1 MLEQGKV
8 DNLHQAMVDILGHGM
23 EPTRVDDTQWE
34 FPVPY
39 GDQHGDP
46 LWFSIACEGNR
57 VMIDDGGAVAG
68 LLFSLGQDE
77 EGGPALELLSS
88 LAQRYELVA
97 DYDLGLVRG
106 VCSLEE
112 VSNTLP
118 AFTRVVLTLLT
129 ASPFLGTKPQ
139 RRRLM
144 GPRLRSRVQAK
155 YKDLGIASYV
165 ERRVQIPGR
174 AVAHWPTDFRWQ
186 LDLGE
191 RFMNVFVLAA
201 DLDILDPIGK
211 ANSVSGLAL
220 DTMAARERDELRI
233 VIDTQK
239 AGSDARQAADLIR
252 QQETILKYDVYD
264 FADSSQRNSFLT
276 LAEQE
281 VWSEPAREWRM
292 TFDRIE
298 PPSGRQVPQITSSII
313 ELADGSNG
321 HSQLH

>member
-1 MLEQGKV
+1 M
-8 DNLHQAMVDILGHGM
+8 NLLGHGL
-23 EPTRVDDTQWE
+23 EPVRVDENQWE

-39 GDQHGDP
+39 GDHHGEP
-46 LWFSIACEGNR
+46 LWFSISYEGNR
-57 VMIDDGGAVAG
+57 VAIDDGGAVAG
-68 LLFSLGQDE
+68 LLFSLEQDE
-77 EGGPALELLSS
+77 EGEPALELLSS
-88 LAQRYELVA
+88 LAQRYELLA

-106 VCSLEE
+106 TCSLDE
-112 VSNTLP
+112 VPNVLP

-129 ASPFLGTKPQ
+129 ASPFLGTKSR

-144 GPRLRSRVQAK
+144 GPRLRSRVQAE

-174 AVAHWPTDFRWQ
+174 AVAHWQTDFRWQ

-191 RFMNVFVLAA
+191 RYRNVFVLTT

-211 ANSVSGLAL
+211 ANNVSGLAL

-233 VIDTQK
+233 VIDTK
-239 AGSDARQAADLIR
+239 EAGSDALQAADLIR
-252 QQETILKYDVYD
+252 QQESILNYDVYD
-264 FADSSQRNSFLT
+264 FAVSSQRNSFLD

-281 VWSEPAREWRM
+281 VWSEPAKEWRM

-298 PPSGRQVPQITSSII
+298 SSPRRQIPRSTSSMIQS
-313 ELADGSNG
+313 ANGSNG